1 MILQFLLLILI
12 IILILII
19 KNREKFKSIL
29 SYKDN
34 YKYLTIQE
42 ASEVLRN
49 VDELNDYNDLDYKL
63 RKINKD
69 KYDNTCDF
77 YIEKLEQFSK
87 HDKVIIDWV
96 MKILDKNTPDNLKF
110 IYEDITFAKY
120 SSGVE
125 NNFPHTHKN
134 TIFFSDKYLNSFIF
148 YFNKNLEE
156 EMIESFGVVIIH
168 ECVHLWQRK
177 NPELFDKLYV
187 YYWNFVKVDKIHN
200 NYLLKKNRF
209 NPDGVKQIWVLNNK
223 NNDKHIALMSLYKT
237 NSKNIGDVENV
248 AVYLDRHNITFIMP
262 SEESLIKEQINECK
276 VFNELFLNI
285 NSNNYHPNEI
295 SAELISIYYLQK
307 MNISHYNFD
316 NKGLKKLKSW
326 FKNEIFIN

>member
-1 MILQFLLLILI
+1 MIIIILILILI
-12 IILILII
+12 IILILFIR
-19 KNREKFKSIL
+19 NREKFKSIL

-34 YKYLTIQE
+34 YKYLNIEE
-42 ASEVLRN
+42 ASKVLIS
-49 VDELNDYNDLDYKL
+49 VDELNDYNLLDYKL

-69 KYDNTCDF
+69 KYDKTCEF
-77 YIEKLEQFSK
+77 YIEKLEIFSK
-87 HDKVIIDWV
+87 HDKVVIDWV
-96 MKILDKNTPDNLKF
+96 MKILDKMTPDNLKF
-110 IYEDITFAKY
+110 LYQDITFAKY
-120 SSGVE
+120 SSGIE
-125 NNFPHTHKN
+125 NNYPHTHKN
-134 TIFFSDKYLNSFIF
+134 TIFFTDKFLNSTIF

-156 EMIESFGVVIIH
+156 EMIENFGVVIIH

-177 NPELFDKLYV
+177 KPELFDKLYI

-209 NPDGVKQIWVLNNK
+209 NPDGVNQIWVLNNK
-223 NNDKHIALMSLYKT
+223 KNNKHIALMSIYKD

-262 SEESLIKEQINECK
+262 NKDNLVKENINDCD
-276 VFNELFLNI
+276 VYNELFENV

-307 MNISHYNFD
+307 MNVSHYNFV
-316 NKGLKKLKSW
+316 NKGIQKLDTW
-326 FKNEIFIN
+326 FKNDVF